1 MPWEQMST
9 FSSTPG
15 ENEALEK
22 FISEL
27 TSYLLNPQNRNEFK
41 DNLSRAEREA
51 LKEMQ
56 TWNKDP
62 NNLRLIRVQDKGSRF
77 VVD

>member
-1 MPWEQMST
+1 MST
-9 FSSTPG
+9 FSPTPG

-22 FISEL
+22 FISKL
-27 TSYLLNPQNRNEFK
+27 TSYLLNPQNRSEFK
-41 DNLSRAEREA
+41 DNLSRAGKEA

-62 NNLRLIRVQDKGSRF
+62 DNPG
-77 VVD
+77 